1 MEKFMNLFDTDFFEN
16 QYSVVFNLNGEQRT
30 ERLMAPVFTL
40 NSSYERRVIFKSTST
55 FWRFFQTM
63 APETEE
69 LSNLEL
75 EAIDASVGDIGFIGA
90 VKL

>member
-1 MEKFMNLFDTDFFEN
+1 MNLFDADFFEN
-16 QYSVVFNLNGEQRT
+16 QYSVVFDLNGEQKT

-40 NSSYERRVIFKSTST
+40 NSSYERRVIFKSASA
-55 FWRFFQTM
+55 FWKFFQTM
-63 APETEE
+63 EPETEE

-75 EAIDASVGDIGFIGA
+75 EEIETNVNDIEFIGA